1 MQQINTTQTDR
12 GAGAAVE
19 AMDTGCVELA
29 VFSLAGV
36 AVSLLLIAR
45 GTAVTALTLSGSQG
59 FGQRPQVFAN

>member
-1 MQQINTTQTDR
+1 
-12 GAGAAVE
+12 
-19 AMDTGCVELA
+19 MDTGCVELA
-29 VFSLAGV
+29 VFWLAGL